1 MKTNRQHYVLTY
13 GYWLLA
19 IGLLLT
25 AYGSYAQSY
34 EWQWAKHGGGKGNLG
49 GENPGVI
56 NNFKAE
62 LIHDIVVDEDNNYYF
77 LTTLSK
83 TDTHVDGNPLID
95 YDASSSYTGAE
106 NTLITS
112 FTCEGTYRW
121 SRVIG
126 GGGPARAH
134 KIVLDNNGGLY
145 LSVHIVSL
153 GQETDGLTTH
163 FSEDVFRPYFNGDYQ
178 DPQEAL
184 RQGFL
189 LKYDTDNG
197 DLLWW
202 KDLQGD
208 VSASN
213 WFITINDLQIDSNN
227 VLHTIVGF
235 KEGVH
240 LDGALTVPAVVGQ
253 EDFNHYLVKFD
264 GATGNLLGTPLLLP
278 LEGGPTEWQT
288 KFRYDEN
295 LNRYYI
301 GGWQSYSANNQISFN
316 GVDFGQQNPD
326 DYSYLYVISFN
337 PDDLQDWWYREIIS
351 EDVTNSSRFGGIE
364 IDSNSDI
371 YIGGSY
377 HDLANSGTVY
387 FGDHTFSNALS
398 YNGTRPFILKMNAQG
413 VVQWSSIPSSITS
426 AGGVNGTI
434 YTAYDVAINGDEV
447 ALATVGAI
455 MEWDDFSMTRN
466 EGHGQ
471 DPVLVRFD
479 KQTGEVIGMHD
490 IQGSAYENH
499 YLTAVTADN
508 DGNYVVG
515 GAFHWS
521 VFEDS
526 PNGVS
531 PLYNTGGGTYTDF
544 FMARLAAT
552 QCGTSVS
559 NEVFH
564 KPQLRL
570 YPNPTNGLVYIAE
583 ENLQSY
589 EVYNVVGQRLMS
601 GNSNVINLQEL
612 SRGTYI
618 VKVKM
623 QSGSVSTHKIVKN

>member
-1 MKTNRQHYVLTY
+1 M
-13 GYWLLA
+13 A
-19 IGLLLT
+19 
-25 AYGSYAQSY
+25 
-34 EWQWAKHGGGKGNLG
+34 
-49 GENPGVI
+49 
-56 NNFKAE
+56 
-62 LIHDIVVDEDNNYYF
+62 
-77 LTTLSK
+77 
-83 TDTHVDGNPLID
+83 
-95 YDASSSYTGAE
+95 
-106 NTLITS
+106 
-112 FTCEGTYRW
+112 
-121 SRVIG
+121 
-126 GGGPARAH
+126 
-134 KIVLDNNGGLY
+134 
-145 LSVHIVSL
+145 
-153 GQETDGLTTH
+153 QETDGLTTH

-240 LDGALTVPAVVGQ
+240 LDGALTVPAVGDVN
-253 EDFNHYLVKFD
+253 DYHYYLLKFD

-278 LEGGPTEWQT
+278 LDGGLTEWYT

-301 GGWQSYSANNQISFN
+301 ASGHFNSLSSIISFN
-316 GVDFGQQNPD
+316 GVDFGQQYD
-326 DYSYLYVISFN
+326 VSSYLFVVSFN
-337 PDDLQDWWYREIIS
+337 PDDLQDWWYREIVV
-351 EDVTNSSRFGGIE
+351 EGGGSSRLGGIE

-371 YIGGSY
+371 YIGGGYFLTNPSSNPDTN
-377 HDLANSGTVY
+377 HAY

-398 YNGTRPFILKMNAQG
+398 YNGTRPFILKMNSQG

-447 ALATVGAI
+447 ALATVGTN

-490 IQGSAYENH
+490 IMGFGANNN

-515 GAFHWS
+515 GAFRYGL
-521 VFEDS
+521 FNDN
-526 PNGVS
+526 PNDIAT
-531 PLYNTGGGTYTDF
+531 LYNTAGTSTYTDF

-559 NEVFH
+559 NAVFH

-570 YPNPTNGLVYIAE
+570 YPNPTNGLVYIEAQE
-583 ENLQSY
+583 VIQSY
-589 EVYNVVGQRLMS
+589 ELYNIVGQRLMG
-601 GNSNVINLQEL
+601 GNGNVINLQDL
-612 SRGTYI
+612 SQGTYI

-623 QSGSVSTHKIVKN
+623 QGGSVMTSKVVKQ